1 MAITQFSSRRVD
13 IDLGVAAQAFY
24 YTRDANGEIVFLM
37 ANRSSKTFGHHT
49 GPTGSGGMKDDIS
62 SSLRLTSIFGKRY
75 EADRVTLQR
84 EYLEEADVLSQT
96 KKGVIKGI
104 VSRIGSFI
112 SAKSALDRKEQQRLN
127 LIGRTIDNIFQ
138 DFGRRFTLIH
148 SQIHNPH
155 NPRYDST
162 HDNYYACELTPQE
175 FKTLA
180 DNLVNHEVKNNEV
193 ASFQTFT
200 AAQLLATT
208 TPGTI
213 PPIGFMSLE
222 LENYAIAK
230 LLHRLEP
237 PVQLTAT
244 NDEVPTLTLDQAA
257 VQSGTSVINHGI
269 RRIRA
274 KRGVLF
280 AEVVEYNEQGK
291 LVVTGDKYQ
300 IPAHEI
306 GQYEPLI
313 AGEKADLYRKKQDQE
328 PTLLLPHIVTKR
340 SKIVVPKEFVL
351 GKETLFINP
360 GERIVIRPGG
370 KVEVVPESVVIK
382 DYTYLQ
388 LPARYGNGAAPS
400 FRTGQTPPA
409 KPGF

>member
-1 MAITQFSSRRVD
+1 MAITQFSRRNVD

-24 YTRDANGEIVFLM
+24 YTHDANGEITFLM
-37 ANRSSKTFGHHT
+37 ANRSIKTFGKHT
-49 GPTGSGGMKDDIS
+49 GPTGSGGMKDDINARS
-62 SSLRLTSIFGKRY
+62 PFKRIFGKRY
-75 EADRVTLQR
+75 EADRVTLKR

-96 KKGVIKGI
+96 KKGVAKGI
-104 VSRIGSFI
+104 ASWIGSFK
-112 SAKSALDRKEQQRLN
+112 SAKSAFDRTEQQRLN

-222 LENYAIAK
+222 LENYAIVK

-237 PVQLTAT
+237 AVQLTSS
-244 NDEVPTLTLDQAA
+244 NEDIPTLRIDQTAL
-257 VQSGTSVINHGI
+257 QSATPVISHGI

-274 KRGVLF
+274 KGVVLF

-291 LVVTGDKYQ
+291 LVVTGDRYQ
-300 IPAHEI
+300 IPAHEL

-313 AGEKADLYRKKQDQE
+313 ADEKADLYRKTQDQE

-400 FRTGQTPPA
+400 FRTGQAPPA